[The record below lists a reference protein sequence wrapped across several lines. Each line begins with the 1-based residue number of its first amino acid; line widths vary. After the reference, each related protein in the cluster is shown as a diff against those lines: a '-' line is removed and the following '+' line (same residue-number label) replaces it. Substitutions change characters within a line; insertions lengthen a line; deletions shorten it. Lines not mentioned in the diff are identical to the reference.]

1 MTNTTLTLA
10 LPLELKK
17 ELLQYKEINWSE
29 ETRTFLKN
37 KLRTLKLTKKV
48 EKLTQNNEYNIKT
61 IDETLQKL
69 LKEGKLNMSDDFSDL
84 YAHSMDSLK
93 EVWDNK
99 SDEVWENYIKKH
111 PNKKKLY

>member
-1 MTNTTLTLA
+1 MSNATLTLA
-10 LPLELKK
+10 LPQELKK

-29 ETRTFLKN
+29 ETRNFLKN

-48 EKLTQNNEYNIKT
+48 EKLTQNSEYNTKT

-84 YAHSMDSLK
+84 DKLQQESLK

-99 SDEVWENYIKKH
+99 SDEIWETYLKKY